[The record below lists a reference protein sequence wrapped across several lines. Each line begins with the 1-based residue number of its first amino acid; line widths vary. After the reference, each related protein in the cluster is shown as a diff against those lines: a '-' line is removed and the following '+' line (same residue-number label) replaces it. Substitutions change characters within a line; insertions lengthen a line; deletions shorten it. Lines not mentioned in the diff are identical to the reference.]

1 MSGFLSSMVGASY
14 SSAAPAPES
23 GSWTSYGLT
32 NVVSSISQ
40 YTGLGKGSIG
50 IHGVQNTDNLVLT
63 LATQNSAR
71 TSWSLTPMVVNLTT
85 GAMAKGSTT
94 AITATNTAGNYW
106 GGMSAGDDT
115 GAISYGLF
123 SVGHYDGVKYVHRAY
138 GFNFTNWGSISPSTV
153 PTITLSSAFTDTLQ
167 INSEIYIAYAGG
179 NRFVSV
185 WRDNA
190 GGDLTAFKAYTYTG
204 SGAPTSYSPKSSA
217 EGNRGSDYIATW
229 RNGITVGTNFAGH
242 TAMAGNNA
250 NPLVTFVTTGNASN
264 AKNYNKADVIPSD
277 SRSTFGGDTLR
288 DVSSSWFFLH
298 GAYRGS
304 TGVFEMYA
312 GQVTNANTP
321 TSLPT
326 VTYGAVNNTAPPG
339 VIVRGDG
346 LTKAYICNWD
356 GNMSV
361 TPVTLDPT
369 TRALTKGTT
378 VVATGSAGN
387 GNNTAR
393 GFYHSTYGQW
403 IINAWYDG
411 NANIYMSKLNP

>member
-1 MSGFLSSMVGASY
+1 MSGFLSSMVGATFGS
-14 SSAAPAPES
+14 PAPVS
-23 GSWTSYGLT
+23 GSWTTYSLT

-50 IHGVQNTDNLVLT
+50 IHGVQNTDNLVLS

-71 TSWSLTPMVVNLTT
+71 TGWSLTPMVVNLTT

-94 AITATNTAGNYW
+94 AITATNTGTNYW
-106 GGMSAGDDT
+106 DAISAGDDT

-123 SVGHYDGVKYVHRAY
+123 SVGHYDGTKYLHRMY

-167 INSEIYIAYAGG
+167 INSVVNTAYAGG

-185 WRDNA
+185 WRDQA

-217 EGNRGSDYIATW
+217 DGNRGTGYIATW
-229 RNGITVGTNFAGH
+229 RNGLTAGNFAGH
-242 TAMAGNNA
+242 SPQGGNNA

-264 AKNYNKADVIPSD
+264 ARNYSKADVIASD
-277 SRSTFGGDTLR
+277 SRSSFDGDTLR
-288 DVSSSWFFLH
+288 DVSGSWFFMH
-298 GAYRGS
+298 GARKGS
-304 TGVFEMYA
+304 TSQYEIYA
-312 GQVTNANTP
+312 GQVTNADTP

-326 VTYGAVNNTAPPG
+326 VTYGAVNNTGPG
-339 VIVRGDG
+339 NSIVSGDKS
-346 LTKAYICNWD
+346 TKAYICFLS
-356 GNMSV
+356 GNAMNVS
-361 TPVTLDPT
+361 PVTLDPT
-369 TRALTKGTT
+369 TRALTHGTT
-378 VVATGSAGN
+378 VVATGSVGN
-387 GNNTAR
+387 GNNVFR

-403 IINAWYDG
+403 IINGYWDG
-411 NANIYMSKLNP
+411 NANIYVSKLNP